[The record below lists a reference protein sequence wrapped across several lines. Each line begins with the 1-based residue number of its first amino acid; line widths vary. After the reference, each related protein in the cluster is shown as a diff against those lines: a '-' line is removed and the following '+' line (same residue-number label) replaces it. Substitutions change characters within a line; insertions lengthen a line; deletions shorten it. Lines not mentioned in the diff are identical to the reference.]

1 MNKIIKKQYFPFSF
15 ILSIFIVFAFT
26 LCNITDHPH
35 LSSQRSYMVSSYM
48 LLFETIH
55 ENLFPPNQHTILLG
69 VSGFSA
75 LNIYLMVLLIGIK
88 PILLQNDFNNN

>member
-1 MNKIIKKQYFPFSF
+1 M
-15 ILSIFIVFAFT
+15 LVGA
-26 LCNITDHPH
+26 
-35 LSSQRSYMVSSYM
+35 LSSYEWLSETMVGDAAVRDRGKRSYM